1 MGKVMGCHFHN
12 NVTKIVPSFASRLS
26 LWLALRR
33 QTVML
38 DRSIQKGTEGSLQPV
53 ASKESRPLV
62 KQLLNNCIWPTI
74 CVSVAADPSTV

>member
-12 NVTKIVPSFASRLS
+12 NITKIVTPVLLADS

-33 QTVML
+33 QTARL

-62 KQLLNNCIWPTI
+62 KQLLNNCIWLTI
-74 CVSVAADPSTV
+74 WVSVAADPSTV